1 MTNDFFTNSIIEKF
15 FKIDRSLIAVVSV
28 IFFIGVAM
36 LYSIGNGSMKPWA
49 LKQVIY
55 FLLCFP
61 LCLVIA
67 IVDINFWLRSAYN
80 VYAIGLAMLL
90 IVEVAGYRSMGATRW
105 LNLGFARI
113 QPSEFMKLCTTLA
126 MARYFFQT
134 DLKNMKNNVTL
145 LIPLLLTGIPVI
157 LILRQPNLGTALIL
171 AAIVVSI
178 LFFIGVQLKKFV
190 LCFIF
195 VLLAIPI
202 VWKFGLHDYQKQR
215 VLIFLDPE
223 SDPLN
228 SGYNI
233 AQSKIA
239 IGSGGLWGKGFIR
252 GTQGQLEFLPERH
265 TDFIFTVFCEEFGFV
280 GSIFVVCLYLTMFS
294 IFVYIII
301 KCNNTF
307 GKIIVGGVFV
317 NFFSHFFINIGM
329 VTGLLP
335 VVGTPLILFSYGGSV
350 TVSSMIS
357 VGFVLN
363 VQVHLDKEVTVLV

>member
-1 MTNDFFTNSIIEKF
+1 MTGSFFTSSTLEKF
-15 FKIDRSLIAVVSV
+15 SRIDRGLLTVVFI

-36 LYSIGNGSMKPWA
+36 LYSIGNGNMKPWA
-49 LKQVIY
+49 LRQITY
-55 FLLCFP
+55 FLLCLP
-61 LCLVIA
+61 LCLSIA
-67 IVDINFWLRSAYN
+67 VVDINFWLRSSYSI
-80 VYAIGLAMLL
+80 YAIGLATLMV
-90 IVEVAGYRSMGATRW
+90 VEIAGYRSMGATRW
-105 LNLGFARI
+105 LNLGFTRI
-113 QPSEFMKLCTTLA
+113 QPSEFMKICTVLA
-126 MARYFFQT
+126 LARYFFQT
-134 DLKNMKNNVTL
+134 DLKNIKNNTTL
-145 LIPLLLTGIPVI
+145 LIPLLLTGIPCI

-171 AAIVVSI
+171 ATIAVSI
-178 LFFIGVQLKKFV
+178 LFFMGIQIGKFI
-190 LCFIF
+190 LCFAF
-195 VLLAIPI
+195 ALMAIPI

-215 VLIFLDPE
+215 ILIFLDPE

-265 TDFIFTVFCEEFGFV
+265 TDFVFTVFCEEFGFI
-280 GSIFVVCLYLTMFS
+280 GSTFVVCLYLTMFS
-294 IFVYIII
+294 MFVYIII

-307 GKIIVGGVFV
+307 GKVIVSGVFV

-329 VTGLLP
+329 VTGILP

-363 VQVHLDKEVTVLV
+363 VRVHLDKEVTVLV

>member
-1 MTNDFFTNSIIEKF
+1 MTGNHYTSAIIEKLSRV
-15 FKIDRSLIAVVSV
+15 DRGLLAVIFV
-28 IFFIGVAM
+28 IFFTGIAM
-36 LYSIGNGSMKPWA
+36 LYSIGNGSMRPWA
-49 LKQVIY
+49 LKQLMY
-55 FLLCFP
+55 FLLCLP
-61 LCLVIA
+61 LCFSIA
-67 IVDINFWLRSAYN
+67 TIDINFWLRNAYSI
-80 VYAIGLAMLL
+80 YAIGLIML
-90 IVEVAGYRSMGATRW
+90 IVVEIAGYRSMGATRW
-105 LNLGFARI
+105 LNLGFVRI
-113 QPSEFMKLCTTLA
+113 QPSEFMKICIILA

-134 DLKNMKNNVTL
+134 DLKNIRNNSTL
-145 LIPLLLTGIPVI
+145 LIPLLMVGIPCI

-171 AAIVVSI
+171 ATIGVSI
-178 LFFIGVQLKKFV
+178 LFFVGVQIKKFI
-190 LCFIF
+190 LCFAL
-195 VLLAIPI
+195 VLMAVPL

-215 VLIFLDPE
+215 ILIFLDPE

-239 IGSGGLWGKGFIR
+239 IGSGGLWGKGFIK

-265 TDFIFTVFCEEFGFV
+265 TDFIFTVFCEEFGFI
-280 GSIFVVCLYLTMFS
+280 GSISIVCLYIIMFS

-301 KCNNTF
+301 RCNNTF

-329 VTGLLP
+329 VTGILP

-357 VGFVLN
+357 IGFVLN
-363 VQVHLDKEVTVLV
+363 IQVHLNREVTILV